1 MNIIH
6 RMHTVK
12 QMYKLSSQDLF
23 DEFMS
28 SLQKSQLQSILSDM
42 NSTCNNVDAV
52 TDYNNVVDEL
62 QKVETFCD
70 ALADGRLTNTDDA
83 LDDINEKLEENC
95 VDYLE
100 FLDDNELSKPDEVS
114 LSACCYF
121 IHWNILLGTHTYAVI
136 GELVTCP

>member
-1 MNIIH
+1 
-6 RMHTVK
+6 
-12 QMYKLSSQDLF
+12 MYKLSSQDLF

-28 SLQKSQLQSILSDM
+28 SIQKSQLQSILSDM

-121 IHWNILLGTHTYAVI
+121 IH
-136 GELVTCP
+136 